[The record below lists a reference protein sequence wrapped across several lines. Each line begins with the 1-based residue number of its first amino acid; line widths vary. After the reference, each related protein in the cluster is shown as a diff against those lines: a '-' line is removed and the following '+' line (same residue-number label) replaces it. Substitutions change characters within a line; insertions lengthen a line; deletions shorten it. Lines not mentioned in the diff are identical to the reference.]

1 MCASAIAT
9 LTTRDADPAAA
20 LGRSLARHLRA
31 SSTGSQASQDRV
43 TRASRPRHRAL
54 SGAPATPTS
63 LSTYRM
69 LVAALA
75 RRLAD
80 IWAKPAGC
88 DIVAPPTAGVRSA
101 RGGCWMRDRS
111 VGCMLARAGGQS
123 QSRCIGQLWSFLKG
137 AIIKGLVEVY
147 GGHADDLR
155 STSSNVNVGERPTL
169 GCQ

>member
-1 MCASAIAT
+1 
-9 LTTRDADPAAA
+9 
-20 LGRSLARHLRA
+20 
-31 SSTGSQASQDRV
+31 
-43 TRASRPRHRAL
+43 
-54 SGAPATPTS
+54 
-63 LSTYRM
+63 M

-169 GCQ
+169 GCL